1 MVCRR
6 RARSRDPRWLL
17 SSHSTSC
24 CPVSIHIINKRLY
37 TSQIVCSL
45 CAVHSPDSSTW
56 CCPATALRAALPRPF
71 VHAWWC
77 LATALR
83 AVKLSS
89 LWMKVATFCGRRH
102 NHGGSDGFGILVVYR
117 ALRDCSAVKFRNRL
131 DINRPYDPTKKF
143 ATTLPLWVQDST
155 NHGAA
160 FPRLNYSRPR
170 PVG

>member
-24 CPVSIHIINKRLY
+24 CPVSIHIINKRLYTPQIVCSLCAVHSPDSQHMVLPSHSTSCCSAPSDRTVSIHIINKRLY

-117 ALRDCSAVKFRNRL
+117 ALRD
-131 DINRPYDPTKKF
+131 
-143 ATTLPLWVQDST
+143 
-155 NHGAA
+155 
-160 FPRLNYSRPR
+160 
-170 PVG
+170 